1 MNREPG
7 TQNEPI
13 DIQGLRESAGH
24 LEFPVRIPVFH
35 VPSSSAP
42 STLQFNR
49 KAALASIRMRTRPLT
64 LALVTAAIAFVT
76 LPWVAEASD
85 PFLVVPSAV
94 VVDSSPAYRYAN
106 MEAQAAIDELD
117 RRGILYQRVE
127 PHGDVRTPIRL
138 TGRLHGVHIHSS
150 LPEHER
156 PTTPFEIC
164 DARFALAL
172 DDFAA
177 LLARRDIVEL
187 VHYTMYRPAVASAPA
202 AQAHRGPWMDRT
214 SKLGPPDRWDMMAK
228 TTAKAGKRPAPAS
241 PRKTN
246 KTTKPSRTKP
256 GKSTRTTK
264 PTKTVSPPTP
274 RLVTTVSRHPLG
286 LAIDPGVFIKRDG
299 TVLSVASHFHGKIGA
314 QTCGRGV
321 SVPKDPRA
329 QELWAIVCE
338 TFDEKIFTYVLTP
351 NFDQPHQDHFHMD
364 INPGVRWFLYH

>member
-1 MNREPG
+1 
-7 TQNEPI
+7 
-13 DIQGLRESAGH
+13 
-24 LEFPVRIPVFH
+24 
-35 VPSSSAP
+35 
-42 STLQFNR
+42 
-49 KAALASIRMRTRPLT
+49 MRARSLT
-64 LALVTAAIAFVT
+64 LALVIAAFAFVA

-85 PFLVVPSAV
+85 PFLVVPPAA

-127 PHGDVRTPIRL
+127 PHGEVRTPIRL
-138 TGRLHGVHIHSS
+138 TGRLRGVHIHSS

-164 DARFALAL
+164 DARLALAL

-187 VHYTMYRPAVASAPA
+187 VHYTMFRPSVASPPA

-214 SKLGPPDRWDMMAK
+214 SKLGPPDGWYPMAK
-228 TTAKAGKRPAPAS
+228 TTPRAGKRPAAAS

-246 KTTKPSRTKP
+246 KATQPSRKP
-256 GKSTRTTK
+256 GKSTRTSK
-264 PTKTVSPPTP
+264 PTKTAAPP
-274 RLVTTVSRHPLG
+274 RLVTTVSRHPFG

-299 TVLSVASHFHGKIGA
+299 TVLSVASHFQGKIGA
-314 QTCGRGV
+314 QTCGRGA
-321 SVPKDPRA
+321 SVPTDPRA
-329 QELWAIVCE
+329 RELWAIVCE
-338 TFDEKIFTYVLTP
+338 VFDEKIFTYVLTP